1 MANQRF
7 IVHVD
12 MDAFFASI
20 EQRDNPDL
28 AGKPVVVG
36 ADPKAGRGRGVVSTC
51 SYEARKFGIH
61 SAMPISLAYQKCPQ
75 AVFLPVDM
83 DKYSRVSAQIYKIFY
98 DFTPDIEPVSIDEAF
113 LDISRSHSIFG
124 TPYQTCVLIKSRIKE
139 ETGLTASL
147 GLAPTKMASKIAS
160 DLNKPDGLVEVTQDR
175 LLDFLRGLPV
185 EKIWGL
191 GKKGQLLLNNMGIGT
206 IGELA
211 KTDINRIISVFGKN
225 GVSFWQLANGIDETE
240 VETEGEVKS
249 VSNEITFDKDTL
261 DTERIHSTLILLC
274 EKVSARLRQD
284 NLKAKTI
291 ALKIRLEGFKTYS
304 RSATISK
311 PTNFSDV
318 ICRRIKQL
326 YDNFEIK
333 NKKVRLVGVKVSHL
347 CGLDSEEELFKDKG
361 DLKNEEV
368 HLALD
373 KIRGKFG
380 NNAIYRAGGIPKD

>member
-113 LDISRSHSIFG
+113 LDISRSYSIFG

-139 ETGLTASL
+139 GTGLTASL

-191 GKKGQLLLNNMGIGT
+191 GKKGQLLLNNMGIRT

-225 GVSFWQLANGIDETE
+225 GVSFWQLANGIDESQ

-261 DTERIHSTLILLC
+261 DTERIYSTLILLC

-291 ALKIRLEGFKTYS
+291 TLKIRLEGFKTYS

-318 ICRRIKQL
+318 ILRRIKQL